1 MAPLW
6 MVSGNNGRIG
16 RSGGKL
22 CFLDMSD
29 QKCQFLSFYALNII
43 HGLVSFQ
50 VWDTGVPIGGFPMGG
65 VPMGGFPMGGVPMGG
80 VPMGHHPLVSYFRN
94 NRTGDFK
101 LVGTCLP
108 IVHGVASTN

>member
-1 MAPLW
+1 

-80 VPMGHHPLVSYFRN
+80 VPMGGFPMGGVPMGGFPM
-94 NRTGDFK
+94 GGVPMGGFPMGG
-101 LVGTCLP
+101 VPMGGVP
-108 IVHGVASTN
+108 IGGED